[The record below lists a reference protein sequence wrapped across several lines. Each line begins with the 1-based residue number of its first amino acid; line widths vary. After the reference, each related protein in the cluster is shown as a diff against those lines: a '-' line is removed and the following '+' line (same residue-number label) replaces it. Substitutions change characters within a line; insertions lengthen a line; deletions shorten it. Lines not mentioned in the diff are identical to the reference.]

1 MRLLK
6 CDILK
11 NSQVQARQP
20 RRKQTLE
27 VSVAAEFG
35 PALSPLAPNNRKKNI
50 WKHGKKKKKSGNGNE
65 LK

>member
-11 NSQVQARQP
+11 NSQVQARRP
-20 RRKQTLE
+20 WRKRTLE

-35 PALSPLAPNNRKKNI
+35 PALSPLAPNNRKK
-50 WKHGKKKKKSGNGNE
+50 KHTGKSGKKKKIQVMEMN
-65 LK
+65 